1 MIIVVQPHTSEAQV
15 AEIVGRVEQAG
26 FRTRQI
32 IGVDQSIIGVVGSP
46 IPDELY
52 ETIGLLPGVQQVMRV
67 SKRYKLVSRDF
78 HPLDTVVQVR
88 DVLVGGPEVVTI
100 AGPCSVESEEQI
112 LATARAVKAAGASML
127 RGGAFKPRT
136 SPYEFR
142 GLVEEGLRLLAQA
155 RAETGLPIVT
165 EVLSAFDVELVAEY
179 ADVLQIG
186 ARNMQ
191 NFQLL
196 EAVGKTNK
204 PVLLKRGMSAQLEEW
219 LLAAEYVM
227 AQGNEQVVLC
237 ERGIRTYETLTRN
250 TLDLSAVPVVKR
262 LSHLPVIVDPSHGTG
277 HWYLVPAMML
287 AAVAGGADGLMVEVH
302 PNPDHAMSDGAQSLT
317 CENFAAAMARV
328 GAVAEAV
335 GRRVPEAS
343 EAGALASSDD

>member
-1 MIIVVQPHTSEAQV
+1 MIIVLQPQATEAQIGEV
-15 AEIVGRVEQAG
+15 VERVEQSG
-26 FRTRQI
+26 FRTREI
-32 IGVDQSIIGVVGSP
+32 VGVGQSILGVVGSP

-52 ETIGLLPGVQQVMRV
+52 ETIGLLQGVQEVVRV

-78 HPLDTVVQVR
+78 HPLDTVVRVR
-88 DVLVGGPEVVTI
+88 DVVVGGPEVVTI

-112 LATARAVKAAGASML
+112 METARAVRAAGASML

-142 GLVEEGLRLLAQA
+142 GLFEQGLQLLAEA
-155 RAETGLPIVT
+155 RQETGLPIVT
-165 EVLSAFDVELVAEY
+165 EVLSPYDVDLVARY

-196 EAVGKTNK
+196 EAVGKTEM
-204 PVLLKRGMSAQLEEW
+204 PVLLKRGMSAQMEEW

-227 AQGNEQVVLC
+227 AQGNENLILC
-237 ERGIRTYETLTRN
+237 ERGIRTYETMTRN

-277 HWYLVPAMML
+277 HWFLVPSMML
-287 AAVAGGADGLMVEVH
+287 AAVAAGADGLMVEVH
-302 PNPDHAMSDGAQSLT
+302 PNPAKALSDGAQSLT
-317 CENFAAAMARV
+317 FENFAAAMTRV

-335 GRRVPEAS
+335 GRRVPEARGGRTL
-343 EAGALASSDD
+343 AGADD